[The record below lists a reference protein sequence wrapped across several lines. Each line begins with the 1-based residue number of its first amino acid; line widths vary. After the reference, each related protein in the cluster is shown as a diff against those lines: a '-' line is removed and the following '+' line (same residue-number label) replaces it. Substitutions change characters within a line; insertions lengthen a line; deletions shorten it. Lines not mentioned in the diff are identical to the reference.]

1 MGPAEPEQSR
11 RHSLGVV
18 FALVSAFALGL
29 HEGGGGD
36 GQSGAGAGPSR
47 SPSASASH
55 SDSAGPTG
63 SADAPTEE
71 GMTSFIR
78 DYIGTA
84 VSDPASAFQMLTPQ
98 FQQQSNGL
106 QGYESFWGDVSN
118 AKILSISA
126 DPDALQVSYRYR
138 YNRPGG
144 PTVDDV
150 TLQLTYQD
158 GTYLIAGE
166 Q

>member
-1 MGPAEPEQSR
+1 
-11 RHSLGVV
+11 VV
-18 FALVSAFALGL
+18 IAAAVAVVIAMVIAFAIGM
-29 HEGGGGD
+29 HDGGGGD
-36 GQSGAGAGPSR
+36 GQSGAASGPSG

-55 SDSAGPTG
+55 SDSAGPSS
-63 SADAPTEE
+63 SADAPTED

-98 FQQQSNGL
+98 FQRQSNGL

-150 TLQLTYQD
+150 TLRLTYQD